1 MKKKGSILRKRD
13 TKTNKRLEFKE
24 FQKDYSNDNNKRIN
38 KYKRQKTSKDNSSK
52 KELTPEFPEAIV
64 NVILNKIISYVIYQT
79 EVKEVYKHMDEKCYN
94 YLKYLINPYLSTEY
108 MFYEDGI
115 ENINYQKKKFFYKAP
130 VPKKVNTWVCLQE
143 PDPSEIDRYSSSSTK
158 IVSFKTDVNDNNNK
172 ENIVNND
179 ILNKKDLSDKK
190 NNMRR
195 RSAVIDDNLIVNES
209 IEYDKRKPSIRVSS
223 IKNSFNQ
230 ENNSIKK
237 KLYIRKSNDMTD
249 DRKKKSTDKAKKEE
263 EQKILELPCVDL
275 PKEKYEN
282 KYIIKNNNEENNI
295 LRKEREN
302 LIIKQTE
309 LKALK
314 EIQDKKDKLKRFQS
328 RLQKNF
334 DGSRQTFDP
343 DGKIIN
349 IRPPH
354 VENLINEF
362 CFIKIPNIES
372 KEFQKSII
380 KKRSSALNKSI
391 PLKRKKSML
400 DKNKSNVST
409 KNVSKKYIYKGPMS
423 NDTKEIFKYIKNVL
437 LPKWQHRPVKKEFY
451 EDDEEEKEKE
461 QKKFYANKPFK
472 EFFGPFLQQYI
483 FKEEIER
490 NPIDRINN
498 NIGFYKYENSKR
510 KIILPSGPNFNNMK
524 PEIGVVIENKN
535 NERRKEIKDGGF
547 DFIKKYNKPSMYEF
561 SRLLMETSNLNSKVL
576 SSGLIESK
584 VNEINEIN
592 TINRNSQL
600 NKEELNYNGYMLEFS
615 DNNNP
620 LFQGALSINDKSRL
634 FSSLSNNKYLS
645 EKENNGDKINII
657 KGRNLLKSLEEKYS
671 KNKYNSMNSLNS
683 IQNDSIQLTNKVKA
697 PNLYSYFH
705 EPVKEAEKK
714 LETNNE
720 EYNDNEF
727 KDFYTLEKEKE
738 KEREK
743 EREKEK
749 EKKYVRNSALPAIR
763 LRKKEIDKNQL
774 REINNQINGRKI
786 INRFNYKII
795 KNKKWGEEDEE
806 KKKERERE
814 RYNYMLNNRNMENN
828 NIIHHYND
836 SNKNIKLKNIGETI
850 MNNNDDKYSNS
861 KRTRRIMFRSSS
873 ADNIF

>member
-1 MKKKGSILRKRD
+1 MKKK
-13 TKTNKRLEFKE
+13 
-24 FQKDYSNDNNKRIN
+24 
-38 KYKRQKTSKDNSSK
+38 K
-52 KELTPEFPEAIV
+52 KKIK
-64 NVILNKIISYVIYQT
+64 NKIRKI
-79 EVKEVYKHMDEKCYN
+79 
-94 YLKYLINPYLSTEY
+94 
-108 MFYEDGI
+108 
-115 ENINYQKKKFFYKAP
+115 KK
-130 VPKKVNTWVCLQE
+130 
-143 PDPSEIDRYSSSSTK
+143 
-158 IVSFKTDVNDNNNK
+158 
-172 ENIVNND
+172 
-179 ILNKKDLSDKK
+179 
-190 NNMRR
+190 
-195 RSAVIDDNLIVNES
+195 
-209 IEYDKRKPSIRVSS
+209 
-223 IKNSFNQ
+223 
-230 ENNSIKK
+230 IKK
-237 KLYIRKSNDMTD
+237 KI
-249 DRKKKSTDKAKKEE
+249 KKKSTDKAKKEE

-535 NERRKEIKDGGF
+535 NERRNGIS
-547 DFIKKYNKPSMYEF
+547 N
-561 SRLLMETSNLNSKVL
+561 TSNA
-576 SSGLIESK
+576 
-584 VNEINEIN
+584 
-592 TINRNSQL
+592 R
-600 NKEELNYNGYMLEFS
+600 
-615 DNNNP
+615 
-620 LFQGALSINDKSRL
+620 ASRR
-634 FSSLSNNKYLS
+634 
-645 EKENNGDKINII
+645 G
-657 KGRNLLKSLEEKYS
+657 
-671 KNKYNSMNSLNS
+671 
-683 IQNDSIQLTNKVKA
+683 
-697 PNLYSYFH
+697 
-705 EPVKEAEKK
+705 
-714 LETNNE
+714 
-720 EYNDNEF
+720 
-727 KDFYTLEKEKE
+727 
-738 KEREK
+738 
-743 EREKEK
+743 
-749 EKKYVRNSALPAIR
+749 
-763 LRKKEIDKNQL
+763 
-774 REINNQINGRKI
+774 
-786 INRFNYKII
+786 
-795 KNKKWGEEDEE
+795 
-806 KKKERERE
+806 
-814 RYNYMLNNRNMENN
+814 
-828 NIIHHYND
+828 
-836 SNKNIKLKNIGETI
+836 
-850 MNNNDDKYSNS
+850 
-861 KRTRRIMFRSSS
+861 
-873 ADNIF
+873 